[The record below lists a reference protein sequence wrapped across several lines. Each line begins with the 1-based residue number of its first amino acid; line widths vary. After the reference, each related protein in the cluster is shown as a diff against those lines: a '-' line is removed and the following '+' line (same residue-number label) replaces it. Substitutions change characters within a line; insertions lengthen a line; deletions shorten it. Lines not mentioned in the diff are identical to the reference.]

1 MSYSDCRFLFS
12 IAYDAVKKYID
23 GSNRCMTVTEIS
35 ELCDENTDDLF
46 EEYYHLPINRGY
58 NDYHRHTG
66 FKSACNQFKQEMYR
80 QMNEKNRKI
89 TREKEE
95 KESNRKRKLDEDYKH
110 AIIEIS
116 NEIKKKKMCCFKC
129 GRNSH
134 WANKCFA
141 KKHLNGMP
149 LNIGYCGRCGRKG
162 HKSNNCFATTTID
175 GSKLT
180 L

>member
-1 MSYSDCRFLFS
+1 MWRGRCDVESVELIAIFRFEMSYSDCRFLFS

-110 AIIEIS
+110 AIIEIRDMLK
-116 NEIKKKKMCCFKC
+116 NMK
-129 GRNSH
+129 
-134 WANKCFA
+134 
-141 KKHLNGMP
+141 
-149 LNIGYCGRCGRKG
+149 
-162 HKSNNCFATTTID
+162 NNVEMQSRFIDLTI
-175 GSKLT
+175 
-180 L
+180 